1 MEKQIEKKPCKNC
14 IHYQGCVDT
23 FRKAKQDGEVLL
35 IEEDAYFADAGDC
48 DFYADERIYRKQ
60 SDTAKEIFAEIGKIL
75 TAKYNSIQ
83 ADCHHR
89 MRFGN
94 VDTPQGMKEL
104 GELSGVRQVIAEI
117 KAFEKK
123 YMEDNDAESN

>member
-1 MEKQIEKKPCKNC
+1 MEKQIEKDLTEIFDEEYGKRCLITPRF
-14 IHYQGCVDT
+14 VAE
-23 FRKAKQDGEVLL
+23 RL
-35 IEEDAYFADAGDC
+35 IEKG
-48 DFYADERIYRKQ
+48 YRKQ
-60 SDTAKEIFAEIGKIL
+60 SDVAREIFAEIGKIL

-83 ADCHHR
+83 AGCHHR

-94 VDTPQGMKEL
+94 ADTPQGMKEL

-123 YMEDNDAESN
+123 YLEDDNDS

>member
-1 MEKQIEKKPCKNC
+1 MKKQIEEMAVENLVAFLW
-14 IHYQGCVDT
+14 HNTNMYDE
-23 FRKAKQDGEVLL
+23 DL
-35 IEEDAYFADAGDC
+35 IFDVAEALCNAG
-48 DFYADERIYRKQ
+48 YRKQ
-60 SDTAKEIFAEIGKIL
+60 SSTAKEIFAEVGKIL

-83 ADCHHR
+83 AGCHHR

-94 VDTPQGMKEL
+94 ADTPQGMKEL

-123 YMEDNDAESN
+123 YLEDGNDS

>member
-1 MEKQIEKKPCKNC
+1 MEKQIEGIARIICKPTANKGNC
-14 IHYQGCVDT
+14 ERCG
-23 FRKAKQDGEVLL
+23 FRKQCSKFDDAKALYNEG
-35 IEEDAYFADAGDC
+35 YH
-48 DFYADERIYRKQ
+48 KQ
-60 SDTAKEIFAEIGKIL
+60 SDTAMEIFAEIGKIL

-83 ADCHHR
+83 AGCHHR

-94 VDTPQGMKEL
+94 ADTPQGMKEL

-123 YMEDNDAESN
+123 YMEATDGRN

>member
-1 MEKQIEKKPCKNC
+1 MKKQIEEMTNDIGEKQEAGWKFLAGGYTTDVSNEEVAE
-14 IHYQGCVDT
+14 HLV
-23 FRKAKQDGEVLL
+23 AKGW
-35 IEEDAYFADAGDC
+35 
-48 DFYADERIYRKQ
+48 RKQ
-60 SDTAKEIFAEIGKIL
+60 SDTAREIFAEVGKIL

-83 ADCHHR
+83 AGYHYR
-89 MRFGN
+89 MRYGN

-123 YMEDNDAESN
+123 YTEANDAESN

>member
-1 MEKQIEKKPCKNC
+1 MGKQIEEIKDC
-14 IHYQGCVDT
+14 IDSVYGCDC
-23 FRKAKQDGEVLL
+23 
-35 IEEDAYFADAGDC
+35 AYFGVDGLAIAAAIYKAD
-48 DFYADERIYRKQ
+48 YRKQ
-60 SDTAKEIFAEIGKIL
+60 SDTAREIFAEIGKIL

-83 ADCHHR
+83 AGYHHR

-94 VDTPQGMKEL
+94 ADTPQGMKEL

-123 YMEDNDAESN
+123 YLEANDAESN

>member
-1 MEKQIEKKPCKNC
+1 MEKQIEEIKDC
-14 IHYQGCVDT
+14 IDSVYGCDC
-23 FRKAKQDGEVLL
+23 
-35 IEEDAYFADAGDC
+35 AYFGVDGLAIAAAIYNAC
-48 DFYADERIYRKQ
+48 YRKQ
-60 SDTAKEIFAEIGKIL
+60 SDTAREIFAGIGKIL

-83 ADCHHR
+83 AGCHHR

-123 YMEDNDAESN
+123 YLEANDAESN